1 MTESTE
7 PDLGRLEVVIGRLLR
22 AGVLASSLFL
32 ACGLILTIAGISRA
46 MAEMALSAGLLVLLA
61 TPVARVIVSV
71 TEYLRE
77 RDWMF
82 VWLTLGVLLA
92 LAGSAVAAFWR

>member
-7 PDLGRLEVVIGRLLR
+7 RDLGRLEVVIGRLLR
-22 AGVLASSLFL
+22 AGVLASSLCL
-32 ACGLILTIAGISRA
+32 ACGLILTVAGISRT
-46 MAEMALSAGLLVLLA
+46 MAQMALSAGLLVLLA

-71 TEYLRE
+71 AEYLRE

-82 VWLTLGVLLA
+82 VSLTLGVLLA
-92 LAGSAVAAFWR
+92 LAGSAVAAFW

>member
-1 MTESTE
+1 VTESTE
-7 PDLGRLEVVIGRLLR
+7 PDLGRLEIVIGRLLR
-22 AGVLASSLFL
+22 AGVLASSLCL

>member
-1 MTESTE
+1 MSESTE
-7 PDLGRLEVVIGRLLR
+7 RDLGRLEVVIGRLLR
-22 AGVLASSLFL
+22 AGVLASSLCL

-46 MAEMALSAGLLVLLA
+46 MAHMALSAGLLVLLA

-71 TEYLRE
+71 AEYLRE

-82 VWLTLGVLLA
+82 VSLTLGVLLA
-92 LAGSAVAAFWR
+92 LAGSAVAAFW